1 MSAER
6 LLRDAEELVLRGD
19 RAHQHG
25 HPPASMRRVALAWSG
40 VLGITVTAREV
51 ALCLAAMKL
60 CREANRHGADN
71 LLDAAGYVLIAAM
84 TEEAEA

>member
-1 MSAER
+1 MSAES

-19 RAHQHG
+19 RARQHG

-40 VLGITVTAREV
+40 ILGITVTGREV

-60 CREANRHGADN
+60 CRDGHRHGADN

-84 TEEAEA
+84 SEEAQA